1 MGVFKDAFDDCLCE
15 ENGGNT
21 RINGVLKVW
30 DIIRCFFDKI
40 DDVCA
45 CGEANGN
52 NLCDDITLLV
62 DGGTRN
68 PVSLVGKAGN
78 DICYRFPA
86 VFVNMQA
93 VEPGAAP
100 EGMKII
106 HVNLASGN
114 TWVWDG
120 LHWILTTNFRI
131 QLNDDIPSD
140 VGNDSSVYNTL
151 RIRSEGDIWFID
163 SVGTAVNLFDC
174 YRVKQKLEEDC
185 FAELI
190 EPVEYL
196 YGRDINGTAGLL
208 NACNLFPSHQK
219 YVSILDEESNGA
231 TSIAPAG
238 WQEPTTDDIVT
249 VMRNGVSHVA
259 NFGVGA
265 NNDVLY
271 TTTALGIDLLIP
283 IGDSVQGDG
292 TETFHITVIKSYCFV
307 A

>member
-52 NLCDDITLLV
+52 NLCDDITLLTA
-62 DGGTRN
+62 GGNRVPT
-68 PVSLVGKAGN
+68 VLVGKAG
-78 DICYRFPA
+78 DGVCYQFPA
-86 VFVNMQA
+86 QFVNMQA
-93 VEPGAAP
+93 VDPSAAP

-196 YGRDINGTAGLL
+196 YGRDVNGTAGLL

-238 WQEPTTDDIVT
+238 WQEPTADDIVT

>member
-1 MGVFKDAFDDCLCE
+1 MGVFKDAFEDCKCE
-15 ENGGNT
+15 QNGGNS
-21 RINGVLKVW
+21 RINGVLRVW
-30 DIIRCFFDKI
+30 QIITCFFDKI
-40 DDVCA
+40 DDVCV
-45 CGEANGN
+45 CGATNGN
-52 NLCDDITLLV
+52 NLCDDITLLI

-68 PVSLVGKAGN
+68 PVSLVGKAG
-78 DICYRFPA
+78 DSICYRFPA

-93 VEPGAAP
+93 EDPSGAP

-196 YGRDINGTAGLL
+196 YGRDVNGTAGLL

-238 WQEPTTDDIVT
+238 WQEPTADDIVT
-249 VMRNGVSHVA
+249 VMRNGVSHIA